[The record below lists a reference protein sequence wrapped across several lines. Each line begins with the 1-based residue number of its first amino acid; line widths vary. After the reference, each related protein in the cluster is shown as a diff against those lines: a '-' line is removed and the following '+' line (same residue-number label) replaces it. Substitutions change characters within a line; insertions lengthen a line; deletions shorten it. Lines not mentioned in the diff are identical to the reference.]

1 MQIKIGDKVRFLNA
15 TGGGVVTAV
24 SGRRVT
30 VEDED
35 GFPSE
40 YAATDLVVVSA
51 AGDSVMSQS
60 SNVKSSAP
68 AQGETTMS
76 VKKRMLMD
84 DEDATETWK
93 DEEPVL
99 RKMTE
104 ETSEEIVEKPIFT
117 DDLDTEEGE
126 RLSLFLA
133 FECKNLERIGADGF
147 VAYLVNDSNYDL
159 LYTIATTREG
169 RATLQSEG
177 RMESHT
183 KYEFKTIAQ
192 SEINDWS
199 HVTVQFIALKP
210 RRDYDLK
217 QPGLVNLKITPV
229 RFFRRG
235 SYVANDFFDTD
246 VMTVNVVNNDVLDNV
261 VIEANEPEK
270 MEEIKMEVSEQ
281 TERQKVTSLTLKKPA
296 EKEAGEV
303 LVVDLQSDKML
314 GDVSAMSAEE
324 VLSLQ
329 IAGMRR
335 VMERNKKRDGQKI
348 VFLDN
353 RNERLRKDLR
363 FRIKMEYPTTTIADA
378 SYAIYPGGATE
389 VTIHRI

>member
-15 TGGGVVTAV
+15 TGGGIVTAV
-24 SGRRVT
+24 SGHRVT

-40 YAATDLVVVSA
+40 YAATELVVVSA
-51 AGDSVMSQS
+51 AGDSEMSQS
-60 SNVKSSAP
+60 PSVKSNAP

-76 VKKRMLMD
+76 VKKRMQMD
-84 DEDATETWK
+84 DEGMTGAWK
-93 DEEPVL
+93 DEDPVQL
-99 RKMTE
+99 KGTE
-104 ETSEEIVEKPIFT
+104 ETPAEVIEKPIFT

-133 FECKNLERIGADGF
+133 FECKNLDRIGADGF

-159 LYTIATTREG
+159 LYSIATIREG

-183 KYEFKTIAQ
+183 KYEFKTISQ

-199 HVTVQFIALKP
+199 RMTIQFLALKP
-210 RRDYDLK
+210 RKDYDLK
-217 QPGLVNLKITPV
+217 QPGQVDLKITPV

-246 VMTVNVVNNDVLDNV
+246 VMTVNVVNNDVLENV
-261 VIEANEPEK
+261 AIETIESKKKEK
-270 MEEIKMEVSEQ
+270 VKIVETEQ
-281 TERQKVTSLTLKKPA
+281 AERQKVTSLTPRKSA
-296 EKEAGEV
+296 EKEAGEE
-303 LVVDLQSDKML
+303 LVIDLQSEKLM
-314 GDVSAMSAEE
+314 GDMSAMSTEE

-329 IAGMRR
+329 IAEMRR

-348 VFLDN
+348 VFLDS
-353 RNERLRKDLR
+353 RNDRLRKDLR
-363 FRIKMEYPTTTIADA
+363 FRIKMEYPTTTIEDA
-378 SYAIYPGGATE
+378 SYARYPGGATE
-389 VTIHRI
+389 VTIHRV